1 MRGQVYR
8 PIMGAMQP
16 LPARRFTLL
25 DAIIL
30 IAATVA
36 GIEIHRA
43 VWPTEPPLGPVRN
56 LGSLIQRVVF
66 WSAPPAAM
74 WTAATLVLQLRSPRP
89 RLRRLLG
96 RPGVAVCCAV
106 SSALVLGAA
115 LIGCAMRA
123 NQNSFFSTTELIA
136 VYGTPLMAGSAAAA
150 AWVLSLLSWG
160 YRPAADWLDRL
171 GRLMGLYWMVS
182 LVAMGW
188 IFASW

>member
-1 MRGQVYR
+1 
-8 PIMGAMQP
+8 
-16 LPARRFTLL
+16 
-25 DAIIL
+25 
-30 IAATVA
+30 
-36 GIEIHRA
+36 
-43 VWPTEPPLGPVRN
+43 
-56 LGSLIQRVVF
+56 
-66 WSAPPAAM
+66 
-74 WTAATLVLQLRSPRP
+74 
-89 RLRRLLG
+89 
-96 RPGVAVCCAV
+96 
-106 SSALVLGAA
+106 
-115 LIGCAMRA
+115 MRA